1 MSIRNRTGWASPH
14 DCEPV
19 IAGPAAACY
28 LRSPMVNV
36 SVARRYARALIG
48 LASEGSGLETIQAQ
62 LEAIAQVVRQNAELK
77 DLVVNPAYT
86 RAERWA
92 VLQSILQLQGAS
104 AQTLQNFLHL
114 LVERD
119 RIAHLDD
126 IALLFR
132 DMADARAGRLRGRVT
147 SAAPLPE
154 ELVRTI
160 KKGLER
166 LTDRQV
172 MLEASVEP
180 SLLGGVKAQ
189 VGSTVYDGTLKSH
202 LEALLKE
209 LKQD

>member
-1 MSIRNRTGWASPH
+1 
-14 DCEPV
+14 
-19 IAGPAAACY
+19 
-28 LRSPMVNV
+28 MVNV

-132 DMADARAGRLRGRVT
+132 DMADARAGRLRGRVN

-166 LTDRQV
+166 LTDRQLL
-172 MLEASVEP
+172 LEASVEP
-180 SLLGGVKAQ
+180 SLLGGVMAQ
-189 VGSTVYDGTLKSH
+189 VGSTVYDGTLRSH
-202 LEALLKE
+202 LEELRKE
-209 LKQD
+209 LKRD

>member
-1 MSIRNRTGWASPH
+1 
-14 DCEPV
+14 
-19 IAGPAAACY
+19 
-28 LRSPMVNV
+28 MVNV

-48 LASEGSGLETIQAQ
+48 LASEGSSLETIQAH
-62 LEAIAQVVRQNAELK
+62 LEAIAQVLRQSAELK
-77 DLVVNPAYT
+77 DLVINPAYT
-86 RAERWA
+86 RGERWA
-92 VLQSILQLQGAS
+92 VLQSVLHLLGAS
-104 AQTLQNFLHL
+104 DPILENFLHL
-114 LVERD
+114 LVDRD
-119 RIAHLDD
+119 RLAYLDD

-172 MLEASVEP
+172 MLDASVEP
-180 SLLGGVKAQ
+180 SLLGGVMAQ
-189 VGSTVYDGTLKSH
+189 VGSTVYDGTLRSH
-202 LEALLKE
+202 LEELRKE

>member
-1 MSIRNRTGWASPH
+1 
-14 DCEPV
+14 
-19 IAGPAAACY
+19 
-28 LRSPMVNV
+28 MVNV

-48 LASEGSGLETIQAQ
+48 LASEGSGLETIQDQ

-92 VLQSILQLQGAS
+92 VLQSILQLPGA
-104 AQTLQNFLHL
+104 ADPTLENFLHL
-114 LVERD
+114 LVDRD
-119 RIAHLDD
+119 RIVHLDD

-132 DMADARAGRLRGRVT
+132 DMADALAGRLRGRVT
-147 SAAPLPE
+147 SATPLPE

-180 SLLGGVKAQ
+180 SLLGGVMAQ

-202 LEALLKE
+202 LEALRKE
-209 LKQD
+209 LKQG